1 MNKKREFPSREELN
15 DAFHILQDQIT
26 RISVEEEQEM
36 VSCERNGKNEEK

>member
-36 VSCERNGKNEEK
+36 ESWERNGKNEEK